1 MVYTD
6 DVENR
11 LFFAKRRLEE
21 LESLNKG
28 DLAGAKS
35 RDRQQLVQEFFFH
48 LVGAIYFLMPLI
60 NNSRNL
66 GLSNDGT
73 HPRAVYDE
81 LGTSDPIKPILDKLF
96 PRIGRGSNRRLLPRD
111 PYSEEGCHFRILIY
125 RHWITHEKRNPWHF
139 SVGGDAPRS
148 SLKIDLRDE
157 QGLRKNSEKSVFDE
171 LNTFWKLVTV
181 KIQDII
187 HYL

>member
-1 MVYTD
+1 MINIG

-21 LESLNKG
+21 FELLNNG
-28 DLAGAKS
+28 DIAGADV

-66 GLSNDGT
+66 GLLNDLT
-73 HPRAVYDE
+73 TPRAVYDK
-81 LGTSDPIKPILDKLF
+81 LGASDPIKPILNKLY
-96 PRIGRGSNRRLLPRD
+96 PRIGRGSNIRPLPRN
-111 PYSEEGCHFRILIY
+111 PYSDEGCHFRILIY

-139 SVGGDAPRS
+139 RVSDPRS
-148 SLKIDLRDE
+148 SLQIDLRDK
-157 QGLRKNSEKSVFDE
+157 QRPRPASSKSVFEE
-171 LNTFWKLVTV
+171 LNTFWKLVNT

-187 HYL
+187 QYL